1 MTNEVEFTDIEKS
14 YRTPAGVFQALQP
27 LSLRFAG
34 GEFVGITGRSGSGKS
49 TLLNLLSGITRPSA
63 GEAVIAGE
71 NIGRLSETRLAEFR
85 GRHIGIVFQFFQ
97 LIPTLTVLENILLA
111 MDLVGVT
118 PRRERHPR
126 ALDLLEQ
133 VGVVRQ
139 KDKLPARLS
148 GGEQQ
153 RVAIARA
160 LANNPG
166 ILIADEPTGNLDSNN
181 SELIMAIFENC
192 ARAGRL
198 VIVATHQPEQQ
209 VCFSRMITLS
219 DGVLHR
225 DTSAA
230 SSAGA
235 AAAAREGNVA

>member
-1 MTNEVEFTDIEKS
+1 MTNKVEFTNIEKS
-14 YRTPAGVFQALQP
+14 YRTPAGIFHALQP
-27 LSLRFAG
+27 LNLHIAG
-34 GEFVGITGRSGSGKS
+34 GEFVGLTGRSGSGKS
-49 TLLNLLSGITRPSA
+49 TLLNLLSGIMRPT
-63 GEAVIAGE
+63 GGQAVIAGE
-71 NIGRLSETRLAEFR
+71 NIGRLSESRLAEFR

-111 MDLVGVT
+111 MDLVGFT

-133 VGVVRQ
+133 VGVAGH
-139 KDKLPARLS
+139 KHKLPARLS

-160 LANNPG
+160 LANNPD
-166 ILIADEPTGNLDSNN
+166 ILIADEPTGNLDSKN

-192 ARAGRL
+192 AKEGRL

-209 VCFSRMITLS
+209 VRFSRMITLS
-219 DGVLHR
+219 DGVLQK
-225 DTSAA
+225 DTLASSASAA
-230 SSAGA
+230 S
-235 AAAAREGNVA
+235 AAREGYVA